1 MLKTYQ
7 EHQNVL
13 PVSIDTILCVIKFLS
28 HHTLT
33 NKAKHALH
41 DFEIDLLSYILV
53 PTALKK
59 ADRGMIMS
67 AFHENIINCFV
78 NIFCERLWPISIIMF
93 KAL

>member
-33 NKAKHALH
+33 NKAKHDL
-41 DFEIDLLSYILV
+41 ETDLLSYILV

-59 ADRGMIMS
+59 ADRGMIMC

-78 NIFCERLWPISIIMF
+78 NIFCESLWPISIIMF
-93 KAL
+93 EAL